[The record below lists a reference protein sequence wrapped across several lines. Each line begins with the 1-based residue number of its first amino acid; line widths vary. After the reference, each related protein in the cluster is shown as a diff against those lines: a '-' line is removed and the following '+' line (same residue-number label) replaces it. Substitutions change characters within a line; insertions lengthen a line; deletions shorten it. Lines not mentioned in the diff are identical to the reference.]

1 MKKGIK
7 IAVGIFA
14 VAFLLFSQASNAQS
28 KENRNVKGFTR
39 VNFGIAGDLFVE
51 FGPQFSLS
59 LEGDKDDLDEVI
71 TEVSGDKLVIR
82 NENRFNWG
90 SDNNR
95 VTVHI
100 TMPELKGLGVSGS
113 GKAKIVDPVTEA
125 NELGLSVSGSG
136 HLNASSVTADEID
149 CSISGSGNITI
160 DKGSADNGDITIS
173 GSGNY
178 SGENFG
184 IDHLSVKVSGSGN
197 CLCKA
202 GDTLDATI
210 SGSGNVTY
218 AGDPKI
224 DARVSGSGKV
234 RSR

>member
-1 MKKGIK
+1 MKKGIM
-7 IAVGIFA
+7 VA
-14 VAFLLFSQASNAQS
+14 VAVLLFSITTNAQS
-28 KENRNVKGFTR
+28 RENRNVKGFTR

-51 FGPQFSLS
+51 FGPQFNLS
-59 LEGDKDDLDEVI
+59 LEGDKDDLDEII
-71 TEVSGDKLVIR
+71 TEVSGDRLIIR

-90 SDNNR
+90 SDNR
-95 VTVHI
+95 KITVHI

-113 GKAKIVDPVTEA
+113 GKAKIVDPLTDA
-125 NELGLSVSGSG
+125 DELNFSVSGSG
-136 HLNASSVTADEID
+136 HLNVLSVTADNID
-149 CSISGSGNITI
+149 CSISGSGNIAI
-160 DKGSADNGDITIS
+160 EEGNADNGDITIS

-202 GDTLDATI
+202 GDTLDAAI

-218 AGDPKI
+218 TGNPKI